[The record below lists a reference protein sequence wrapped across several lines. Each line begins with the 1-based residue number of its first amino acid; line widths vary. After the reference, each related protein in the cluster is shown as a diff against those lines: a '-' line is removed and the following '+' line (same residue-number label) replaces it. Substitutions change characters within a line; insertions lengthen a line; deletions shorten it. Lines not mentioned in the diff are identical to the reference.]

1 MSRSKRKTK
10 IHGITT
16 AVTEKGNKRK
26 ANRKLRRIVKERLK
40 LKKENLP
47 KLRGISNVW
56 DFDKDDKIY
65 KKNIPA
71 KLMRK

>member
-1 MSRSKRKTK
+1 MSRSKKKTK

-16 AVTEKGNKRK
+16 AETEKSNKQK

-47 KLRGISNVW
+47 RLREVSDVW
-56 DFDKDDKIY
+56 DFDKDGKIY
-65 KKNIPA
+65 KKNIP
-71 KLMRK
+71 KELMRK